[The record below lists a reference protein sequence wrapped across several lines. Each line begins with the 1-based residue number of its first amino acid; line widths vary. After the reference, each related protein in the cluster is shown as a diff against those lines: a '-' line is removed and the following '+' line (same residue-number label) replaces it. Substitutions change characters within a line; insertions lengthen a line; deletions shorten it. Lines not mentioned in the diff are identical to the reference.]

1 MNIEQKITSMEVA
14 EMVGKDH
21 SKLLRDIRTYIDQL
35 GQANIGQSDF
45 FIDGTYQNSQNK
57 TQPCYYVTKKG
68 CEFIAHK
75 LTGVKGTEFT
85 AKYINRFHEMEE
97 SITVQKPMTALE
109 MIKLQNQAVI
119 EIDEKVDNLTN
130 DFESFKQEMPLLGVD
145 MDKVTHAVK
154 AKGVEVMGGKD
165 SLAYRSNSLR
175 QQVYSD
181 IYRQIKYQFNVLSYK
196 ALSRNQLDKALKI
209 IDAYEPPVFLKDSI
223 DAENSQMRID
233 RDSNRRD
240 HTN

>member
-35 GQANIGQSDF
+35 AEAKIGSGDF
-45 FIDGTYQNSQNK
+45 FTESTYIDANNQNRPSFD
-57 TQPCYYVTKKG
+57 VTKKG

-97 SITVQKPMTALE
+97 SITIQKPMTALE

-130 DFESFKQEMPLLGVD
+130 DFENFKQEMPLLGVD

-154 AKGVEVMGGKD
+154 AKGVEVMGGKE

-233 RDSNRRD
+233 REDI
-240 HTN
+240 

>member
-21 SKLLRDIRTYIDQL
+21 KNLLADLRKYTKQLAELKIEPGDFFTESTYID
-35 GQANIGQSDF
+35 ANNQSR
-45 FIDGTYQNSQNK
+45 
-57 TQPCYYVTKKG
+57 PCYEITKKG

-209 IDAYEPPVFLKDSI
+209 IDA
-223 DAENSQMRID
+223 
-233 RDSNRRD
+233 
-240 HTN
+240 

>member
-21 SKLLRDIRTYIDQL
+21 KNLLADLRKYTKQLAELKIEPGDFFTESTYID
-35 GQANIGQSDF
+35 ANNQSR
-45 FIDGTYQNSQNK
+45 
-57 TQPCYYVTKKG
+57 PCYEITKKG

-233 RDSNRRD
+233 REDKQGEFY
-240 HTN
+240 

>member
-21 SKLLRDIRTYIDQL
+21 KNLLADLRKYTKQLAELKIELGDFFTESTYID
-35 GQANIGQSDF
+35 ANNQSR
-45 FIDGTYQNSQNK
+45 
-57 TQPCYYVTKKG
+57 PCYEVTKKG

-97 SITVQKPMTALE
+97 SITIQKPITALE

-130 DFESFKQEMPLLGVD
+130 DFENFKQEMPLLGVD

>member
-21 SKLLRDIRTYIDQL
+21 KNLLADLRKYTKQLAELKIEPGDFFTESTYID
-35 GQANIGQSDF
+35 ANNQSR
-45 FIDGTYQNSQNK
+45 
-57 TQPCYYVTKKG
+57 PCYEVTKKG

-97 SITVQKPMTALE
+97 SITIQKPITALE

-130 DFESFKQEMPLLGVD
+130 DFENFKQEMPLLGVD

-154 AKGVEVMGGKD
+154 AKGVEVMGGKE

-209 IDAYEPPVFLKDSI
+209 IDAYEPPVFLKNSI

-233 RDSNRRD
+233 EGKK
-240 HTN
+240 HG